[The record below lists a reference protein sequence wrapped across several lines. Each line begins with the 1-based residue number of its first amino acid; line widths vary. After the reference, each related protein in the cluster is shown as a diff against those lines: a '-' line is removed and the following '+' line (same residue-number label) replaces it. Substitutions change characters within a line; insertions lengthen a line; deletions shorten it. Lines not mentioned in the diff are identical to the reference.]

1 MAQRNP
7 KQNRR
12 RRGPERQR
20 YISPRLK
27 VGVALAAVLVVVIG
41 LAALSLV
48 KGWIRLPSFGNSEKN
63 DPDSTAATQP
73 PEDRVIHFVA
83 GGDLN
88 VTDKVVSSGLS
99 EGGYDY
105 SNVFMDVLPVLAGA
119 DVTALNFE
127 GNLVGA
133 PYGTDSCSAPQ
144 ELMEALRGC
153 GVDILQTANSKSTTN
168 GLLGLGT
175 TIDGI
180 RAAGMENLG
189 TYGDSKEY
197 QKYQGFLIREVNG
210 VRIAFVA
217 FTKGMEGR
225 GLPEGSE
232 SCVNLLY
239 TDYSSSY
246 QTVDTE
252 GITTVLKAAE
262 AMNPDITIAMVH
274 WGGEFNDMISSTQT
288 KIIKLMAQQGV
299 DAIIGTHSHFVQQMG
314 FDKDT
319 GIFVA
324 YSLGDFLGDADRSGR
339 EYSVLLDL
347 EITKNGATGETKIT
361 GYDYTPVY
369 CHEDEDGR
377 LRLLRIEQAIAAYE
391 NSAMGRVDDETY
403 ENMKYALSRI
413 NSRVEG

>member
-48 KGWIRLPSFGNSEKN
+48 KGWIRLPSFGNSEKA
-63 DPDSTAATQP
+63 DPNETAATLP
-73 PEDRVIHFVA
+73 PEDTVIHFIA

-88 VTDKVVSSGLS
+88 VTDKVVASGLG

-105 SNVFMDVLPVLAGA
+105 TDVFMDVLPVLAGA

-127 GNLVGA
+127 GNLAGA
-133 PYGTDSCSAPQ
+133 PYGTDECSAPQ

-180 RAAGMENLG
+180 RSAGMENLG
-189 TYGDSKEY
+189 TYKNSDMYE
-197 QKYQGFLIREVNG
+197 KYQGFLIREVNG

-225 GLPEGSE
+225 GLPEGGE
-232 SCVNLLY
+232 NCVNLLY
-239 TDYSSSY
+239 KDYSSSY

-252 GITTVLKAAE
+252 GITAVLKAAE

-274 WGGEFNDMISSTQT
+274 WGGEFNDLISSTQT
-288 KIIKLMAQQGV
+288 KIVKLMAQQGV
-299 DAIIGTHSHFVQQMG
+299 DAVIGTHSHFVQKMG
-314 FDKDT
+314 FDEET

-324 YSLGDFLGDADRSGR
+324 YSLGDFLGDVDRSGT

-347 EITKNGATGETKIT
+347 EITKDGTTGQTKIT
-361 GYDYTPVY
+361 GFDYTPIY
-369 CHEDEDGR
+369 CYEDEDGN
-377 LRLLRIEQAIAAYE
+377 LRLLRIRQAMAAYE
-391 NSAMGRVDDETY
+391 NSALGRVDSQTY
-403 ENMKYALSRI
+403 ENMKYALNRI
-413 NSRVEG
+413 KSRVEG